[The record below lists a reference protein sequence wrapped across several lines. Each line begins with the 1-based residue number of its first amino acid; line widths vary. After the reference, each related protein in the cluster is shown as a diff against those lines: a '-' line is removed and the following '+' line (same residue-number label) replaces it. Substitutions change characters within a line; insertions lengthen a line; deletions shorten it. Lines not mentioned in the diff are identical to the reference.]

1 MGEYFSRGSLSE
13 IELQTV
19 VPLAGRKYL
28 VSSNSSGFPKHLSG
42 PKEDFPMLLKARKG
56 QEASMKDW
64 ALRSREIIDQAYQR
78 YAYVVNMS
86 ELKTPLHVLY
96 LWLQS
101 NEYKI
106 SLKFRQSYIL
116 YCICNFTVKDRG
128 VSSSYINKKYNNTW

>member
-1 MGEYFSRGSLSE
+1 MKNVSAVASRVMSNRISRKFLHIGEYFSRGSLNE

-28 VSSNSSGFPKHLSG
+28 PSSNSLGFSKHLSG

-78 YAYVVNMS
+78 YVYIVNIANM
-86 ELKTPLHVLY
+86 
-96 LWLQS
+96 
-101 NEYKI
+101 
-106 SLKFRQSYIL
+106 
-116 YCICNFTVKDRG
+116 
-128 VSSSYINKKYNNTW
+128 